1 MSNVFDMLT
10 GGGVIG
16 EVTEDGKT
24 YATAP
29 TPPDGDSSTKVATTA
44 FVKTATPSGNV
55 AVWSM
60 DFTAN
65 CGRENPYW
73 KVYIYAPTGGTWFV
87 VGGDVTVN
95 TYYDSSSKGT
105 FTVSA
110 AVGKYSGGAR
120 INSRNFSNT
129 SAINRVTINNQ
140 NALAIKIA

>member
-1 MSNVFDMLT
+1 MANAFDEL
-10 GGGVIG
+10 GNGVIG
-16 EVTEDGKT
+16 EVTQDGVT

-29 TPPDGDSSTKVATTA
+29 TPPDGDNSTKVATTE
-44 FVKTATPSGNV
+44 FVKGVAPSGNV

-87 VGGDVTVN
+87 VGGNVTVN
-95 TYYDSSSKGT
+95 TYYDNSSKGISA
-105 FTVSA
+105 VSA
-110 AVGKYSGGAR
+110 PVGKYSGGAM
-120 INSRNFSNT
+120 INSKNFSNT

-140 NALAIKIA
+140 NAMAIKIA